1 MLSYSTHP
9 QEIDDLINLINKN
22 QFFSIAFIKR
32 GDIKTKKEANITDAD
47 VRYFNGRK
55 KIYNPTPKA
64 DDKPVPTDGGE
75 QQKNVPTSY
84 SRKDYNLFMIWDNNA
99 VDHRTGEKGAY
110 RQMGFENVL
119 FIKAGS
125 YLKDYTKEN
134 DIAKRFP
141 LLNVDNVRSKM
152 KIGTPSNDINEI
164 IAEEI
169 ENFC

>member
-9 QEIDDLINLINKN
+9 QEIDDLVNLINKN

-32 GDIKTKKEANITDAD
+32 GDIKTKKEENITDAD

-55 KIYNPTPKA
+55 KAYKPTPDANNK
-64 DDKPVPTDGGE
+64 TTSTGSGE
-75 QQKNVPTSY
+75 QQQQNTPTSY

-99 VDHRTGEKGAY
+99 VDNRTGEKGAY
-110 RQMGFENVL
+110 RQMGIENIL

-125 YLKDYTKEN
+125 FLKDYIKEN

-141 LLNVDNVRSKM
+141 LLNVDNVRTKM

-169 ENFC
+169 ENY